1 MTIPPD
7 LVEEVD
13 VVNID
18 PLFFERQRNRYASRG
33 VGYLI
38 LLNGLAAL
46 VLLAS
51 FGLLAPQ
58 VANASKLV
66 AAMLVFGSGAA
77 VGLASMF
84 CAYLRRTLRMQAPE
98 RVPLRSI
105 LWWLSIIAAVAGTAC
120 FLAGLNMAG
129 TAVTP
134 ELVTKASLAKSPPKG
149 EPGPAGPQG
158 QKGDP
163 GAKGEPGAAGRSSPP
178 GPQGPAGEPGPAG
191 PPGSAGPGGP

>member
-18 PLFFERQRNRYASRG
+18 PLSFERQRNRYASRG

-51 FGLLAPQ
+51 FSQLAPQ

-84 CAYLRRTLRMQAPE
+84 FAYLRRTLRMQAPE

-105 LWWLSIIAAVAGTAC
+105 LWWLSIIAAVAGAAC
-120 FLAGLNMAG
+120 FLAGLSMAG

-149 EPGPAGPQG
+149 EPGPAGPPGPQG

-163 GAKGEPGAAGRSSPP
+163 GAKGEPGAAGPP
-178 GPQGPAGEPGPAG
+178 GPPGSQGPAGEPGPAG
-191 PPGSAGPGGP
+191 PPGSAGP